1 MKPHPKEDQKE
12 GRGLGQQEK
21 KIIIIKKGK
30 GEFLL
35 GMSHNTMWRNAAH
48 VGHACVWVSSKWFK
62 GSLRVELRKGR
73 KVSPI
78 HKGHEKD

>member
-35 GMSHNTMWRNAAH
+35 GMSHNTM
-48 VGHACVWVSSKWFK
+48 
-62 GSLRVELRKGR
+62 
-73 KVSPI
+73 
-78 HKGHEKD
+78 